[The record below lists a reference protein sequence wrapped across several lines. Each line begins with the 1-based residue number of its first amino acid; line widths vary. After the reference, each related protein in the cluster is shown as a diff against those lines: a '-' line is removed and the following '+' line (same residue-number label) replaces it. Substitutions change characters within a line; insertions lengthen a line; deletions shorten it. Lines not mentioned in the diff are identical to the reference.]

1 MFDFVRK
8 HTRIMQFLL
17 FLLIFPSFV
26 LFGIDGYNRFQEKG
40 EVVATVD
47 GQGITQSEWDA
58 AHRNEVERLRASM
71 PGIDMKMFDTPQAK
85 YGSLDRLVRERL
97 LVVAADKLQLNVS
110 DQKLASELQQN
121 PTIASLRRPDGSLDM
136 ERYKQLAAAQGMT
149 PEMLEARIRAD
160 LSTRQVIGAV
170 GSSTVFPPA
179 LADVTLGAYFE
190 QREIQVAQFSASA
203 KMAALKPS
211 AEALEAYYQKN
222 AAQYRSAERA
232 DVSYVVLDLAA
243 VQKGIVLQES
253 DLKTYYE
260 QNLSRVAAQE
270 ERRASHILFTVAKDA
285 SEAERAKVKAKA
297 QDVLSELKKK
307 PAQFAELAKKHSQ
320 DPGSANQG
328 GDLDFFGRGAMV
340 KPFEDAAFGL
350 AKGETSDLVSSEFG
364 FHIIRVTDIKQPKQ
378 RSFEEMRPAIEAD
391 VRRQQA
397 QRKFAEAADQFT
409 NLVYEQSDSLKPA
422 ADRLKLEVRQAT
434 QVSRQPAQG
443 AQGPLANPKVLAALF
458 APDAIEKKR
467 NTEAI
472 EIGPNQLLAAR
483 IDAFTP
489 AKTLA
494 LSEVKDRVTLAWQR
508 EEAATMAR
516 KEGEA
521 QLAAWKAKPEGSIV
535 GSTVVIG
542 RDQPGKLPAAVI
554 DAALRAPADS
564 LPGWVG
570 VDLGREG
577 YAVVKVTRVLPRAA
591 QSDRARERAQLGQSL
606 AGAESI
612 AYYNHRRERCKAEIK
627 VAKPADTAL

>member
-26 LFGIDGYNRFQEKG
+26 LFGIDGYNRFREKG

-47 GQGITQSEWDA
+47 GQDITQSEWDA
-58 AHRNEVERLRASM
+58 AHRNEVERLRVSM

-85 YGSLDRLVRERL
+85 YGTLDRLLRERL
-97 LVVAADKLQLNVS
+97 LSVAADKLQLNVS
-110 DQKLASELQQN
+110 DTKLASELQQN
-121 PTIASLRRPDGSLDM
+121 PTIAALRRPDGSLDI
-136 ERYKQLAAAQGMT
+136 ERYKQLAASQGMT

-160 LSTRQVIGAV
+160 LSARQVIGAV
-170 GSSTVFPPA
+170 GSSSVFPTA

-190 QREIQVAQFSASA
+190 QREIQVSQFSTAA
-203 KMAALKPS
+203 KMASLKPS
-211 AEALEAYYQKN
+211 AEVLEAYYQKN

-232 DVSYVVLDLAA
+232 DVSYVVLDLAS

-270 ERRASHILFTVAKDA
+270 ERRASHILLTVAKDA
-285 SEAERAKVKAKA
+285 SDADRAKVKAKA
-297 QDVLSELKKK
+297 EDVLAELKKK
-307 PAQFAELAKKHSQ
+307 PAQFAELAKKYSQ
-320 DPGSANQG
+320 DPGSANKG
-328 GDLDFFGRGAMV
+328 GDLDYFGRGAMV
-340 KPFEDAAFGL
+340 KPFEDAAFSL
-350 AKGETSDLVSSEFG
+350 AKGETSELVSSEFG

-378 RSFEEMRPAIEAD
+378 RSFEEMRPTIEAD

-397 QRKFAEAADQFT
+397 QRKFAEAAEQFT

-422 ADRLKLEVRQAT
+422 AERLKLEIRQAT
-434 QVSRQPAQG
+434 QVSRQAPQG
-443 AQGPLANPKVLAALF
+443 AQGPLANPKVLSALF

-489 AKTLA
+489 AKTLP
-494 LSEVKDRVTLAWQR
+494 LSEVKDTVTLAWQR
-508 EEAATMAR
+508 EEAAAMAR

-521 QLAAWKAKPEGSIV
+521 QLAAWKAKPEAGNV
-535 GSTVVIG
+535 GAAVVIA

-554 DAALRAPADS
+554 DAALRAPTDS

-577 YAVVKVTRVLPRAA
+577 YAVVKVNRVIPRTVQA
-591 QSDRARERAQLGQSL
+591 DRTRERAQLNQSL

-612 AYYNHRRERCKAEIK
+612 AYYNHLKERFKAEIK
-627 VAKPADTAL
+627 VAKPADPAL

>member
-26 LFGIDGYNRFQEKG
+26 LFGIDGYNRFREKG

-47 GQGITQSEWDA
+47 GQDITQSEWDA
-58 AHRNEVERLRASM
+58 AHRNEVERLRVSM

-85 YGSLDRLVRERL
+85 YGTLDRLLRERL
-97 LVVAADKLQLNVS
+97 LSVAADKLQLNVS
-110 DQKLASELQQN
+110 DTKLASELQQN
-121 PTIASLRRPDGSLDM
+121 PTIAALRRPDGSLDI
-136 ERYKQLAAAQGMT
+136 ERYKQLAASQGMT

-160 LSTRQVIGAV
+160 LSARQVIGAV
-170 GSSTVFPPA
+170 GSSSVFPTA

-190 QREIQVAQFSASA
+190 QREIQVSQFSTAA
-203 KMAALKPS
+203 KMALLKPS

-232 DVSYVVLDLAA
+232 DVSYVVLDLAS
-243 VQKGIVLQES
+243 VQKGIVLQEA

-270 ERRASHILFTVAKDA
+270 ERRASHILLTVAKDA
-285 SEAERAKVKAKA
+285 SDADRAKVKSKA
-297 QDVLSELKKK
+297 EDVLAELKKK
-307 PAQFAELAKKHSQ
+307 PAQFAELAKKYSQ
-320 DPGSANQG
+320 DPGSANKG
-328 GDLDFFGRGAMV
+328 GDLDYFGRGAMV
-340 KPFEDAAFGL
+340 KPFEDAAFSL
-350 AKGETSDLVSSEFG
+350 AKGETSELVSSEFG
-364 FHIIRVTDIKQPKQ
+364 YHIIRVTDIKQPKQ
-378 RSFEEMRPAIEAD
+378 RSFEEMRPTIEAD

-397 QRKFAEAADQFT
+397 QRKFAEAAEQFT

-422 ADRLKLEVRQAT
+422 AERLKLEIRQAT
-434 QVSRQPAQG
+434 QVSRQAPQG
-443 AQGPLANPKVLAALF
+443 AQGPLANPKVLSALF

-489 AKTLA
+489 AKTLP
-494 LSEVKDRVTLAWQR
+494 LSEVKDTVTLAWQR
-508 EEAATMAR
+508 EEAAAMAR

-521 QLAAWKAKPEGSIV
+521 QLAAWKAKPEAGNV
-535 GSTVVIG
+535 GAAVVIA

-554 DAALRAPADS
+554 DAALRAPTDS

-577 YAVVKVTRVLPRAA
+577 YAVVKVNRVIPRTVQA
-591 QSDRARERAQLGQSL
+591 DRTRERAQLNQSL

-612 AYYNHRRERCKAEIK
+612 AYYNHLKERFKAEIK
-627 VAKPADTAL
+627 VAKPADPAL

>member
-26 LFGIDGYNRFQEKG
+26 LFGIDGYNRFREKG
-40 EVVATVD
+40 EVVATID
-47 GQGITQSEWDA
+47 GQDITQSEWDA
-58 AHRNEVERLRASM
+58 AHRNEVERLRVSM

-85 YGSLDRLVRERL
+85 YGTLDRLLRERL
-97 LVVAADKLQLNVS
+97 LSVAAEKLHLNVS

-121 PTIASLRRPDGSLDM
+121 PTIASLRRPDGSLDI
-136 ERYKQLAAAQGMT
+136 ERYKQLAASQGMT

-160 LSTRQVIGAV
+160 LSARQVVGAV
-170 GSSTVFPPA
+170 GSSSVFPAA
-179 LADVTLGAYFE
+179 LANVTLGAYFE
-190 QREIQVAQFSASA
+190 QREIQVSQFSAAA
-203 KMAALKPS
+203 KMASLKPTP
-211 AEALEAYYQKN
+211 EALEAFYQKN

-232 DVSYVVLDLAA
+232 DVSYVVLDLAS
-243 VQKGIVLQES
+243 VQKSIVLQES

-285 SEAERAKVKAKA
+285 SDADRAKVKAKA
-297 QDVLSELKKK
+297 EEVLAELKKK
-307 PAQFAELAKKHSQ
+307 PAQFAELAKKYSQ
-320 DPGSANQG
+320 DPGSANKG
-328 GDLDFFGRGAMV
+328 GDLDYFGRGAMV
-340 KPFEDAAFGL
+340 KPFEDAAFSL
-350 AKGETSDLVSSEFG
+350 AKGETSGLVSSEFG
-364 FHIIRVTDIKQPKQ
+364 FHIIRVTDVKQPKQ
-378 RSFEEMRPAIEAD
+378 RSFEEMRPTIEAD

-397 QRKFAEAADQFT
+397 QRKFAEVAEQFT
-409 NLVYEQSDSLKPA
+409 NLVYEQSDSLKPVA
-422 ADRLKLEVRQAT
+422 ERLKLEIRQAT
-434 QVSRQPAQG
+434 QVSRQAPQG
-443 AQGPLANPKVLAALF
+443 AQGPLANPKVLSALF

-489 AKTLA
+489 AKTLP
-494 LSEVKDRVTLAWQR
+494 LSEVKDTATLAWQR
-508 EEAATMAR
+508 EEAAAMAR

-521 QLAAWKAKPEGSIV
+521 QLAAWKAKPEASNV
-535 GSTVVIG
+535 GAAVVIA

-554 DAALRAPADS
+554 DAALRAPTDS

-577 YAVVKVTRVLPRAA
+577 YAVVKVNRVIPRTA
-591 QSDRARERAQLGQSL
+591 QSERARERAQLTESL

-612 AYYNHRRERCKAEIK
+612 AYYNHLKERFKAEIK
-627 VAKPADTAL
+627 VAKPADPAL